1 MNSLKRLSV
10 ALALTLVL
18 AASAFACGTPDPGQ
32 IQTPPCAAATGP
44 TATTDDPA
52 VPAEIPTPSQSSAES
67 VSSVAEVAITL
78 FVSLLP
84 IF

>member
-1 MNSLKRLSV
+1 MNNLKRLGV
-10 ALALTLVL
+10 ALVLTLAL

-32 IQTPPCAAATGP
+32 IQTPPCAAAGGP

-52 VPAEIPTPSQSSAES
+52 VPAEIPTLGESSAET
-67 VSSVAEVAITL
+67 VSSVADVAITL

>member
-1 MNSLKRLSV
+1 MKHLKRLSI

-32 IQTPPCAAATGP
+32 IQTPPCAVAGGP
-44 TATTDDPA
+44 TATTDDSA
-52 VPAEIPTPSQSSAES
+52 VPAEIPTLGESSAGTA
-67 VSSVAEVAITL
+67 SSVADVAISL

-84 IF
+84 LF

>member
-1 MNSLKRLSV
+1 MNNLKRLSV
-10 ALALTLVL
+10 AFALTLVL

-32 IQTPPCAAATGP
+32 IQTPPCAVASGP

-52 VPAEIPTPSQSSAES
+52 VPAEIPTLGEPSAGTALAA
-67 VSSVAEVAITL
+67 AEVAISL

-84 IF
+84 LF